1 MERELLRRRAA
12 RVLVLDPAG
21 RLLLLR
27 GADPAVPGPRFWWT
41 VGGGLE
47 PGESAR
53 AGAVRELHE
62 ETGLEVPEESLVGPV
77 HRDAASF
84 PFDRWWV
91 EQENEFFAVRVPALA
106 TAPAALEATEVAS
119 IDGAGWWTLEQL
131 RAHAEGRP
139 HDGPGRPDEPVYPR
153 DLPDV
158 LAVALAAISEAPP
171 SS

>member
-12 RVLVLDPAG
+12 RVLVVDADD

-27 GADPAVPGPRFWWT
+27 GTDPAVPGPRFWWT

-62 ETGLEVPEESLVGPV
+62 ETGLLVAEAALVGPV
-77 HRDAASF
+77 HRDSSSF
-84 PFDRWWV
+84 AFDRWWV
-91 EQENEFFAVRVPALA
+91 EQENDFFAVRVEGWT
-106 TAPAALEATEVAS
+106 TAPAALEATETAS

-131 RAHAEGRP
+131 RAHVEGRR
-139 HDGPGRPDEPVYPR
+139 HDGPGRPEEPVYPD

-158 LAVALAAISEAPP
+158 LAAALAALA
-171 SS
+171 